1 MQLKNGLML
10 ALALAVIPL
19 AACQKPE
26 NQAAEEP
33 AVELASAEPT
43 PSTEPAPVAAT
54 EALTPEEVTPEEKV
68 AVQEAM
74 KKYVDTL
81 IADNNG
87 FMPMLHEGKVL
98 ELELAFSEKYPDAFH
113 EGVVKYGGLYTSCA
127 DFVDPK
133 TGDKYDID
141 FLVSMNDDSITVVQP
156 LVHSLNGVKSPY
168 DLEHG

>member
-1 MQLKNGLML
+1 MNLKNGLML
-10 ALALAVIPL
+10 ALALTVIPL

-26 NQAAEEP
+26 SQAANDQPVEV
-33 AVELASAEPT
+33 AVEPSAS
-43 PSTEPAPVAAT
+43 STETVAA
-54 EALTPEEVTPEEKV
+54 EAPTPEEVTAEEKV

-113 EGVVKYGGLYTSCA
+113 EGVVKYGSLYTSCA

-141 FLVSMNDDSITVVQP
+141 FLVSMNNDSITVVQP